1 MSKLSVVICG
11 SGQQG
16 RCCKRLALE
25 NGYEVVGFV
34 DDYMAGEV
42 EGVPVYRNIEAVK
55 DFQQHKYF
63 VAIGAIEP
71 RKHFIDEI
79 KRLGLSSVNL
89 IDRSAFIENGAEIGT
104 GNYIGKAAIIYSSA
118 KIGDYNI
125 VNCKA
130 VLATDSVVGSNNNIS
145 LGCNICGGAS
155 IGDDCYVGCQASVV
169 SECKIGDGAVVAAG
183 STVLKDV
190 PAAAFVAGSPAT
202 QKSRSGKTTLVIAP
216 HPDDEVLGVGGTIA
230 NRAEAG
236 NKVVVCICTKGTHSM
251 FDPEVIKRGREEAV
265 QAHTFLGVSK
275 TIFLDLPAAELD
287 TVPMTD
293 IIGRIEE
300 VVKQVRPD
308 EVFIP
313 HRGDIHR
320 DHKTIVDASMVA
332 LRPKCF
338 DRPFRILSYEVP
350 SETGWDMP
358 AEENAFVPDVYENIT
373 GTIGKKLG
381 AVGIYESQAEE
392 WPGARSVE
400 AVRSLAK
407 YRGSTVCVPYAESFR
422 LIRQTL

>member
-1 MSKLSVVICG
+1 MSKISVVICG
-11 SGQQG
+11 AGQQG
-16 RCCKRLALE
+16 RSCKRLALE
-25 NGYEVVGFV
+25 NGYDVVGFV
-34 DDYMAGEV
+34 DDYKTGEV
-42 EGVPVYRNIEAVK
+42 EGMPVYHSIESIENYRR
-55 DFQQHKYF
+55 HRYF
-63 VAIGAIEP
+63 VGIGAIEP
-71 RKHFIDEI
+71 RRHFIDEI
-79 KRLGLSSVNL
+79 KRLNLGSINL
-89 IDRSAFIENGAEIGT
+89 IDKTAFIEDGAKIGT

-118 KIGDYNI
+118 KVGDYNI

-130 VLATDSVVGSNNNIS
+130 ILATDSNVGQNNNIS
-145 LGCNICGGAS
+145 LGCNICGGGR
-155 IGDDCYVGCQASVV
+155 IGDDCYIGCQASIV
-169 SECKIGDGAVVAAG
+169 SGCKIGDKAVVAAG

-190 PAAAFVAGSPAT
+190 PAGAFVAGSPAT
-202 QKSRSGKTTLVIAP
+202 QKHRSGKTTLVIAP

-251 FDPEVIKRGREEAV
+251 FDPEVIRRGREEAV
-265 QAHTFLGVSK
+265 QAHALLGVSK

-293 IIGRIEE
+293 IIGCLEE
-300 VVKQVRPD
+300 VVKQIRPD

-332 LRPKCF
+332 LRPKRF

-350 SETGWDMP
+350 SETGLDMP

-407 YRGSTVCVPYAESFR
+407 YRGSTVCIPYAESFR